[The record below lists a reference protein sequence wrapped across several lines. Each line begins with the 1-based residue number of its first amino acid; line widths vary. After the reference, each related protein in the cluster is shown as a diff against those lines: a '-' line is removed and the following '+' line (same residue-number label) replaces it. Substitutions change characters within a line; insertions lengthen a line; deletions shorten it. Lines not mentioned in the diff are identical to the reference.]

1 MNIRKK
7 LGKLL
12 KYRHIAS
19 RISLKNRKDRILS
32 ILSMTALATSLGVL
46 FIILGS
52 IVNNGYNALT
62 QTKILLPI
70 KITNDAI
77 EQQDKLKLRSNLI
90 DCIHQS
96 LEESFS
102 DVIDLSNPEN
112 KKIIYSIINDTAH
125 YNLADFIYKNPKA
138 TKFNLWFKSS
148 TTFNKI
154 IKSKNINHPIYK
166 KIITKL
172 QDNNRIKVSFND
184 ALFTKYNSRSPENT
198 GIIGSL
204 IGSMFTIIIC
214 LTFALPI
221 GITSGIC
228 LSELIPKNKISSII
242 EVSITN
248 LASVPSIIFGILG
261 LAIYINIF
269 NIPRSSALI
278 GGMTLSLMMLPNL
291 VIATKQAFTAVPSS
305 VKDAAFSLGSSNMQV
320 ILHHSFPIALPGIMQ
335 GVILSIARILGESS
349 PLIMIGMVAFI
360 ADIPKDFLDPTTVLP
375 VQIYMWAS
383 NPHIEF
389 IQLAAIAIVALLLML
404 LILNLIVTFIR
415 KKFDHFIF

>member
-1 MNIRKK
+1 MYIRKK

-12 KYRHIAS
+12 KYRHISS

-32 ILSMTALATSLGVL
+32 TLSMTALISSLGIL

-62 QTKILLPI
+62 TTKIMLSI
-70 KITNDAI
+70 KINHI
-77 EQQDKLKLRSNLI
+77 ENDKLKLRNNLI
-90 DCIHQS
+90 NDINKS
-96 LEESFS
+96 LEELFS
-102 DVIDLSNPEN
+102 DTIDISNNDN
-112 KKIIYSIINDTAH
+112 KKIIHSIINDTAH
-125 YNLADFIYKNPKA
+125 HNLSDFISKHPHVTNFNIWVKA
-138 TKFNLWFKSS
+138 S
-148 TTFNKI
+148 TTFNKA
-154 IKSKNINHPIYK
+154 IKQNDQNQIIYK

-172 QDNNRIKVSFND
+172 KSEKRIKKAFND
-184 ALFTKYNSRSPENT
+184 ALFKKYNSISPESS

-204 IGSMFTIIIC
+204 IGSMFTIMIC
-214 LTFALPI
+214 LTVALPI

-228 LSELIPKNKISSII
+228 LSELIQKNKISSII
-242 EVSITN
+242 EISITN

-278 GGMTLSLMMLPNL
+278 GGMILSLMMLPNL
-291 VIATKQAFTAVPSS
+291 VIATKQALTAVPSS
-305 VKDAAFSLGSSNMQV
+305 VKDAAFSLGASNMQV
-320 ILHHSFPIALPGIMQ
+320 ILHHSFPIAFPGILQ
-335 GVILSIARILGESS
+335 GAILSIARILGESS

-360 ADIPKDFLDPTTVLP
+360 VDIPKSFLDPTTVLP

-389 IQLAAIAIVALLLML
+389 VQLAAIGIVALLLML

>member
-1 MNIRKK
+1 
-7 LGKLL
+7 
-12 KYRHIAS
+12 
-19 RISLKNRKDRILS
+19 
-32 ILSMTALATSLGVL
+32 MTALVSSLGIL

-62 QTKILLPI
+62 TTKILLS
-70 KITNDAI
+70 ITINNDTI
-77 EQQDKLKLRSNLI
+77 EQQDKLTLRNNLI
-90 DCIHQS
+90 YFIHQS
-96 LEESFS
+96 LEELFS
-102 DVIDLSNPEN
+102 NVIDLSNPDN
-112 KKIIYSIINDTAH
+112 RKIIYNIINDTAH
-125 YNLADFIYKNPKA
+125 HNLADFLLKNPKS
-138 TKFNLWFKSS
+138 TKFNIWFQSS
-148 TTFNKI
+148 TTFNKA
-154 IKSKNINHPIYK
+154 IKNKNINHAIYQK
-166 KIITKL
+166 VIAKL
-172 QDNNRIKVSFND
+172 QNENRIKVSFND

-198 GIIGSL
+198 GILGSL

-242 EVSITN
+242 EISITN

-269 NIPRSSALI
+269 DIPRSSALI

-291 VIATKQAFTAVPSS
+291 VTSTKQAFAAVPPS
-305 VKDAAFSLGSSNMQV
+305 VKDAAFSLGASNMQV
-320 ILHHSFPIALPGIMQ
+320 ILHHSFPIALPSIMQ
-335 GVILSIARILGESS
+335 GAILSIARILGESS

-360 ADIPKDFLDPTTVLP
+360 VDIPKDFLDPTTVLP

>member
-1 MNIRKK
+1 MYIRKK

-32 ILSMTALATSLGVL
+32 ILSMSALVSSLGIL

-62 QTKILLPI
+62 TTTILLSI
-70 KITNDAI
+70 RINDNI
-77 EQQDKLKLRSNLI
+77 EQQDKLVLRSNLI
-90 DCIHQS
+90 NYIHQS
-96 LEESFS
+96 LEELFS
-102 DVIDLSNPEN
+102 DVIDTSNPDN

-125 YNLADFIYKNPKA
+125 HKLADFVLKNPKVN
-138 TKFNLWFKSS
+138 KFNMWFKSS

-154 IKSKNINHPIYK
+154 IQKQNIDNIIYK

-172 QDNNRIKVSFND
+172 QNAHKIKKSFND
-184 ALFTKYNSRSPENT
+184 TLFKKYNSISPENT

-214 LTFALPI
+214 LAFALPI

-228 LSELIPKNKISSII
+228 LSELIPRNKISSII
-242 EVSITN
+242 EISITN

-261 LAIYINIF
+261 LAIYIKIF

-305 VKDAAFSLGSSNMQV
+305 VKDAAFSLGASNMQV

-335 GVILSIARILGESS
+335 GAILSIARILGESS

-360 ADIPKDFLDPTTVLP
+360 VDIPKNFLDPTTVLP

-404 LILNLIVTFIR
+404 LILNLTVTFIR

>member
-1 MNIRKK
+1 MYIRKK
-7 LGKLL
+7 LYTLL
-12 KYRHIAS
+12 KYRHISS

-32 ILSMTALATSLGVL
+32 TLSMASLISSLGIL
-46 FIILGS
+46 LIILGS

-62 QTKILLPI
+62 TTKILLSI
-70 KITNDAI
+70 KTDNNTEND
-77 EQQDKLKLRSNLI
+77 QSKLRSNLI
-90 DCIHQS
+90 NSIHQS
-96 LEESFS
+96 LEELFS
-102 DVIDLSNPEN
+102 DTVDISNSNN
-112 KKIIYSIINDTAH
+112 KKIVYGIVSDTAH
-125 YNLADFIYKNPKA
+125 HNLADFLSKHPQ
-138 TKFNLWFKSS
+138 TSEFNMWFKSS

-154 IKSKNINHPIYK
+154 IKQNDTNHAVYK
-166 KIITKL
+166 RIMAKL
-172 QDNNRIKVSFND
+172 KDDKRIKQSFND
-184 ALFTKYNSRSPENT
+184 ALFTKYNSISPENT

-204 IGSMFTIIIC
+204 IGSMFTIMIC
-214 LTFALPI
+214 LIIALPI

-242 EVSITN
+242 EISITN

-269 NIPRSSALI
+269 DIPRSSAFI
-278 GGMTLSLMMLPNL
+278 GGMTLSLIMLPNL
-291 VIATKQAFTAVPSS
+291 VISTKQALTAVPSS
-305 VKDAAFSLGSSNMQV
+305 VKDAAFSLGASNMQV
-320 ILHHSFPIALPGIMQ
+320 ILHHSFPIALPGIIQ
-335 GVILSIARILGESS
+335 GSILSIARILGESS

-360 ADIPKDFLDPTTVLP
+360 VDIPKNFLDPTTVLP

-389 IQLAAIAIVALLLML
+389 IQLSAIAIVALLLML

>member
-1 MNIRKK
+1 MYIRKK

-32 ILSMTALATSLGVL
+32 TLSMSALISSLGIL

-62 QTKILLPI
+62 TTTILLSI
-70 KITNDAI
+70 KINDNI
-77 EQQDKLKLRSNLI
+77 EQQDKLILRSNLI
-90 DCIHQS
+90 NYIHQS
-96 LEESFS
+96 LEELFS
-102 DVIDLSNPEN
+102 DVIDTSNLDN
-112 KKIIYSIINDTAH
+112 KKIIYSIISDTAH
-125 YNLADFIYKNPKA
+125 HNLADFVFKNPKA
-138 TKFNLWFKSS
+138 NKFNMWFKSS

-154 IKSKNINHPIYK
+154 IQTQSTDNTIYK

-172 QDNNRIKVSFND
+172 KNEHRIKKSFND
-184 ALFTKYNSRSPENT
+184 TLFKKYNSISPENT

-204 IGSMFTIIIC
+204 IGSMFTIAIC
-214 LTFALPI
+214 LAFALPI

-242 EVSITN
+242 EISITN

-261 LAIYINIF
+261 LAIYIKIF

-305 VKDAAFSLGSSNMQV
+305 VKDAAFSLGASNMQV

-335 GVILSIARILGESS
+335 GAILSIARILGESS

-360 ADIPKDFLDPTTVLP
+360 VDIPKNFLDPTTVLP

>member
-1 MNIRKK
+1 MHIRKK

-32 ILSMTALATSLGVL
+32 ILSMTALVSSLGIL

-62 QTKILLPI
+62 TTKILLS
-70 KITNDAI
+70 ITINNDTI
-77 EQQDKLKLRSNLI
+77 EQQDKLTLRNNLI
-90 DCIHQS
+90 YFIHQS
-96 LEESFS
+96 LEELFS
-102 DVIDLSNPEN
+102 NVIDLSNPDN
-112 KKIIYSIINDTAH
+112 RKIIYNIINDTAH
-125 YNLADFIYKNPKA
+125 HNLADFLLKNPKS
-138 TKFNLWFKSS
+138 TKFNIWFQSS
-148 TTFNKI
+148 TTFNKA
-154 IKSKNINHPIYK
+154 IKNKNINHAIYQK
-166 KIITKL
+166 VIAKL
-172 QDNNRIKVSFND
+172 QNENRIKVSFND

-198 GIIGSL
+198 GILGSL

-242 EVSITN
+242 EISITN

-269 NIPRSSALI
+269 DIPRSSALI

-291 VIATKQAFTAVPSS
+291 VTSTKQAFAAVPPS
-305 VKDAAFSLGSSNMQV
+305 VKDAAFSLGASNMQV
-320 ILHHSFPIALPGIMQ
+320 ILHHSFPIALPSIMQ
-335 GVILSIARILGESS
+335 GAILSIARILGESS

-360 ADIPKDFLDPTTVLP
+360 VDIPKDFLDPTTVLP